1 MRRKEIGT
9 IGRGVVVRGLVSAT
23 GDLTIEG
30 QVEGQIALADNV
42 LTIGRSGRV
51 EAQVLAKEVNV
62 MGTVDGNINATDT
75 INVLETAIVDGA
87 LGAPRVGI
95 EEGAS
100 FRGHIDI
107 RIPPPKNHQAAQAAT
122 TVHAAAP
129 ATGRA
134 RAAGEESQR
143 GSWPAVWRGPEGRPG
158 HHAVARRRAVEPR
171 PSQLAGSRR
180 APGGSSPA
188 TRRCDASAP

>member
-30 QVEGQIALADNV
+30 QVEGRIALAGNV

-51 EAQVLAKEVNV
+51 EAEVQAKEVNV
-62 MGTVDGNINATDT
+62 MGTVDGDISATDT

-107 RIPPPKNHQAAQAAT
+107 RIPLQKIIKRLKPQRPYMRLLRRLVEHARPVRNHNEDLGRLFGVAPKVVEAT
-122 TVHAAAP
+122 MRLLV
-129 ATGRA
+129 
-134 RAAGEESQR
+134 EEQSSR
-143 GSWPAVWRGPEGRPG
+143 GSPN
-158 HHAVARRRAVEPR
+158 
-171 PSQLAGSRR
+171 
-180 APGGSSPA
+180 
-188 TRRCDASAP
+188 